1 MFDILINFAILMNT
15 VVMAMRYFNMN
26 DLYSNFL
33 DIANYIFTAIFTC
46 EAIIKII
53 AQGHHYFMDNW
64 NRFDFITVSGT
75 LIGIILTSI
84 NSFNLSTTASA
95 V

>member
-1 MFDILINFAILMNT
+1 MNT

-64 NRFDFITVSGT
+64 NRFDFITVAGT
-75 LIGIILTSI
+75 LVGIILTSI